1 MNTYRSNALA
11 AGVLF
16 IFATAASLIA
26 NAIAKSLLVEPVDLT
41 GITANQTT
49 LFAAVLLKFAGY
61 VACPAIALVL
71 YPVLRKY
78 SPSLALGSVGF
89 RFVEA
94 SFYLAGAICLLLLV
108 SLGQDA
114 ATSGAADASYFGHL
128 AALLLA
134 GSELIGFVAAVPFFC
149 LGALAYYAILYRSS
163 LVPRWLSG
171 WGLVAAVLAIVASVL
186 AMFGVAAPLSTAHIL
201 LNLPIALQEMVLA
214 GWLIAKGFDPR
225 AFASVPAS
233 TNAAAPVVAVAA

>member
-16 IFATAASLIA
+16 IFATAAGLIA
-26 NAIAKSLLVEPVDLT
+26 NGIAKPLLVEPVDLA
-41 GITANQTT
+41 GIVANQTT
-49 LFAAVLLKFAGY
+49 LFAAVLLKFVAY
-61 VACPAIALVL
+61 AACPAIALAL

-78 SPSLALGSVGF
+78 NPGLALGSVGF
-89 RFVEA
+89 RFVEG

-114 ATSGAADASYFGHL
+114 ATSGSADASYFGRT

-134 GSELIGFVAAVPFFC
+134 GSELLGFVAAVPFFC

-171 WGLVAAVLAIVASVL
+171 WGLAAAVLSIIASML
-186 AMFGVAAPLSTAHIL
+186 AMFGVAAPVSTTHIL
-201 LNLPIALQEMVLA
+201 LNLPIFLQEIVLA

-225 AFASVPAS
+225 ALASVPAR
-233 TNAAAPVVAVAA
+233 TNAAAPAAAAA